1 MISLV
6 KNENPERGVASIVF
20 KSAMRLLM
28 GGVSVITAGRDA
40 EISGMT
46 VTSLSSF
53 ATDPP
58 TVVVSVNRQSSP
70 WPLIQRHGAFGVSI
84 LAGDQ
89 IETAERFSGKG
100 GFKGEARF
108 RNESCVTLVSG
119 APLLSEALAVLDCE
133 VDKAVER
140 HSHVLLIGN
149 VRDLRIS
156 LHKNSG
162 LAYANGRYFP
172 VQDSEE
178 ALQLA
183 AAVSGPSAR
192 ALWEV

>member
-6 KNENPERGVASIVF
+6 KKVDPEQGIASVVF

-28 GGVSVITAGRDA
+28 GGVSVITAGRDKD
-40 EISGMT
+40 ISGMT

-58 TVVVSVNRQSSP
+58 SVVVSVSRRSSS
-70 WPLIQRHGAFGVSI
+70 WPLIQRHGVFGVSI
-84 LAGDQ
+84 LASDQ

-100 GFKGEARF
+100 GFKGAERF
-108 RNESCVTLVSG
+108 SGESYITLVSG
-119 APLLSEALAVLDCE
+119 VPLLSEALTVLDCE
-133 VDKAVER
+133 IDNVVER
-140 HSHVLLIGN
+140 HSHALLIGS

-156 LHKNSG
+156 PSKSDG
-162 LAYANGRYFP
+162 LAYANGRYIP
-172 VQDSEE
+172 IQDNED

-183 AAVSGPSAR
+183 AVSGPTAR